1 MKMENNSPDIDF
13 IELFLFLKKKI
24 VSIILFVVFSLI
36 LSSIFLLI
44 NKNKINIKYE
54 LNMIAN
60 SPSMIINCGS
70 DFYCKANI
78 IQSIINNKS
87 KSITSNIDERGKKII
102 LSWAGDDRYKPL
114 ITAEVNAI
122 HKAID
127 DWYIQ
132 DYKTYKSIVNNQ
144 DSNYINGTETYAKV
158 ALLTK
163 INTTGEKNF
172 ISINNEI
179 VNKKYKPALIMA
191 LTLII
196 AVIFSSSYHIIKR
209 SILEYKNKLNRS
221 FY

>member
-1 MKMENNSPDIDF
+1 MENNSPDIDF

-87 KSITSNIDERGKKII
+87 KSITSNIDEKGKKII

-163 INTTGEKNF
+163 INTAGEKNF
-172 ISINNEI
+172 ISINDEI

>member
-1 MKMENNSPDIDF
+1 MESNSPDIDF

-36 LSSIFLLI
+36 LSSIFLLV

-102 LSWAGDDRYKPL
+102 LSWAGDDRYKPSV
-114 ITAEVNAI
+114 TAEVNAI

>member
-1 MKMENNSPDIDF
+1 MENNSPDIDF

-78 IQSIINNKS
+78 IQSIINNRS

>member
-1 MKMENNSPDIDF
+1 MENNSPDIDF

-132 DYKTYKSIVNNQ
+132 DYKTYKSIVNNL

-163 INTTGEKNF
+163 INTAGEKNF
-172 ISINNEI
+172 ISINDEI

>member
-1 MKMENNSPDIDF
+1 MENNSPDIDF

-24 VSIILFVVFSLI
+24 VSIILFIVFSLI

-87 KSITSNIDERGKKII
+87 KSITSNIDEKGKKII

-179 VNKKYKPALIMA
+179 VNKKYKPALIMV

>member
-1 MKMENNSPDIDF
+1 MENNSPDIDI

-24 VSIILFVVFSLI
+24 VSIILFVVLSLI

-87 KSITSNIDERGKKII
+87 KFITSNIDERGKKIN

-114 ITAEVNAI
+114 VTAEVNAI

-163 INTTGEKNF
+163 INTAGEKNF
-172 ISINNEI
+172 ISINDEI

-196 AVIFSSSYHIIKR
+196 AVIFSFSYHIIKR

>member
-78 IQSIINNKS
+78 IQSIINNRS

>member
-1 MKMENNSPDIDF
+1 MENNSPDIDF

-87 KSITSNIDERGKKII
+87 KSIPSNIDERGKKII

>member
-1 MKMENNSPDIDF
+1 MENNSPDIDF

-24 VSIILFVVFSLI
+24 VSIILFVVFSLV

-163 INTTGEKNF
+163 INTAGEKNF
-172 ISINNEI
+172 ISINDEI

>member
-1 MKMENNSPDIDF
+1 MENNSPDIDF

-24 VSIILFVVFSLI
+24 VSIILYVVFSLI

-60 SPSMIINCGS
+60 SKSMIINCGS

-163 INTTGEKNF
+163 INTAGEKNF
-172 ISINNEI
+172 ISINDEI

>member
-1 MKMENNSPDIDF
+1 MENNSPDIDF

-132 DYKTYKSIVNNQ
+132 DYETYKSIVNNQ
-144 DSNYINGTETYAKV
+144 DSNYINGTEIYAKV

-163 INTTGEKNF
+163 INTAGEKNF
-172 ISINNEI
+172 ISINDEI

>member
-1 MKMENNSPDIDF
+1 MENNSPDIDF

-36 LSSIFLLI
+36 LSSTFLLI

-163 INTTGEKNF
+163 INTAGEKNF
-172 ISINNEI
+172 ISINDEI

>member
-1 MKMENNSPDIDF
+1 NSPDIDF

-54 LNMIAN
+54 LNIIAN

-163 INTTGEKNF
+163 INTAGEKNF
-172 ISINNEI
+172 ISINDEI

-196 AVIFSSSYHIIKR
+196 AVIFSSSYHIIKK

>member
-1 MKMENNSPDIDF
+1 MENNSPDIDF

-54 LNMIAN
+54 LNMITN

-87 KSITSNIDERGKKII
+87 KSITSNIDEKGKKII

-144 DSNYINGTETYAKV
+144 NSNYINGTETYAKV

>member
-1 MKMENNSPDIDF
+1 MESNSPDIDF

-54 LNMIAN
+54 LNIIAN

-163 INTTGEKNF
+163 INTAGEKNF
-172 ISINNEI
+172 ISINDEI

-196 AVIFSSSYHIIKR
+196 AVIFSSSYHIIKK

>member
-1 MKMENNSPDIDF
+1 MESNSPDIDF

-24 VSIILFVVFSLI
+24 VSIVLFVVFSLI

-87 KSITSNIDERGKKII
+87 KSITSNIDEKGKKII

>member
-1 MKMENNSPDIDF
+1 MESNSPDIDF

-36 LSSIFLLI
+36 LSSIFLLA
-44 NKNKINIKYE
+44 NKNKININYE

-60 SPSMIINCGS
+60 SPGMIINCGD

-87 KSITSNIDERGKKII
+87 KFITSNIDERGKKI
-102 LSWAGDDRYKPL
+102 WAGDDRYKPL
-114 ITAEVNAI
+114 VTAEVNAI
-122 HKAID
+122 HKAIN

-163 INTTGEKNF
+163 TNTSGERNF
-172 ISINNEI
+172 ISINTEI
-179 VNKKYKPALIMA
+179 VNKKYKPALIMT
-191 LTLII
+191 LTLIMAI
-196 AVIFSSSYHIIKR
+196 IFSSSYHIIKR
-209 SILEYKNKLNRS
+209 SVLDYKNKSNGS

>member
-54 LNMIAN
+54 LNIIAN

-163 INTTGEKNF
+163 INTAGEKNF
-172 ISINNEI
+172 ISINDEI
-179 VNKKYKPALIMA
+179 VNKKYKPAIIMA

-196 AVIFSSSYHIIKR
+196 AVIFSSSYHIIKK

>member
-1 MKMENNSPDIDF
+1 
-13 IELFLFLKKKI
+13 
-24 VSIILFVVFSLI
+24 SIILFVVFSLI

-70 DFYCKANI
+70 DFYCN
-78 IQSIINNKS
+78 
-87 KSITSNIDERGKKII
+87 
-102 LSWAGDDRYKPL
+102 
-114 ITAEVNAI
+114 
-122 HKAID
+122 
-127 DWYIQ
+127 
-132 DYKTYKSIVNNQ
+132 
-144 DSNYINGTETYAKV
+144 SNYINGTETYAKV

>member
-114 ITAEVNAI
+114 VTAEVNAI

-163 INTTGEKNF
+163 INTAGEKNF
-172 ISINNEI
+172 ISINDEI
-179 VNKKYKPALIMA
+179 VNKKYKPALIMV
-191 LTLII
+191 LTLIV

-209 SILEYKNKLNRS
+209 SILEYKNKLNKS

>member
-1 MKMENNSPDIDF
+1 MENNSPDIDF

-36 LSSIFLLI
+36 LSSIFLLT

-87 KSITSNIDERGKKII
+87 KSITSNIDEKGKKII

-114 ITAEVNAI
+114 VTAEVNAI

-163 INTTGEKNF
+163 INTAGEKNF
-172 ISINNEI
+172 ISINDEI
-179 VNKKYKPALIMA
+179 VNKKYKPALIMV
-191 LTLII
+191 LTLIV

-209 SILEYKNKLNRS
+209 SIFEYKNKLNKS

>member
-1 MKMENNSPDIDF
+1 MENNSPDIDF

-24 VSIILFVVFSLI
+24 VSIILFVVLSLI

-54 LNMIAN
+54 LNIIAN

-163 INTTGEKNF
+163 INTAGEKNF
-172 ISINNEI
+172 ISINDEI

-196 AVIFSSSYHIIKR
+196 AVIFSSSYHIIKK

>member
-1 MKMENNSPDIDF
+1 MENNSPDIDF

-60 SPSMIINCGS
+60 SPSMIINCES

-87 KSITSNIDERGKKII
+87 KSITSNIDEREKKII

-163 INTTGEKNF
+163 TNTAGEKNF
-172 ISINNEI
+172 ISINDEI

>member
-1 MKMENNSPDIDF
+1 MENNSPDIDF

-196 AVIFSSSYHIIKR
+196 AVIFSSSYHIIKK

>member
-1 MKMENNSPDIDF
+1 MENNSPDIDF

-36 LSSIFLLI
+36 LSSIFLLT
-44 NKNKINIKYE
+44 NKNKINIKHE

-87 KSITSNIDERGKKII
+87 KSITSNIDEKGKKII

-114 ITAEVNAI
+114 VTAEVNAI

-163 INTTGEKNF
+163 INTAGEKNF
-172 ISINNEI
+172 ISINDEI
-179 VNKKYKPALIMA
+179 VNKKYKPALIMV
-191 LTLII
+191 LTLIV

-209 SILEYKNKLNRS
+209 SILEYKNKLNKS

>member
-114 ITAEVNAI
+114 VTAEVNAI

-132 DYKTYKSIVNNQ
+132 DYQTYKSIVNNQ

-163 INTTGEKNF
+163 INTAGEKNF
-172 ISINNEI
+172 ISINDEI

-209 SILEYKNKLNRS
+209 SILEYKNKLNKS

>member
-1 MKMENNSPDIDF
+1 MENNSPDIDF

-163 INTTGEKNF
+163 INTAGEKNF
-172 ISINNEI
+172 ISINDEI

>member
-24 VSIILFVVFSLI
+24 VSIILFVVFSLV

>member
-87 KSITSNIDERGKKII
+87 KSITSNIDEKGKKII

>member
-1 MKMENNSPDIDF
+1 MENNSPDIDF

-87 KSITSNIDERGKKII
+87 KSITSNIDEKGKKII

-144 DSNYINGTETYAKV
+144 NSNYINGTETYAKV

>member
-1 MKMENNSPDIDF
+1 MENNSPDIDF

-114 ITAEVNAI
+114 VTAEVNAI

-163 INTTGEKNF
+163 INTAGEKNF
-172 ISINNEI
+172 ISINDEI
-179 VNKKYKPALIMA
+179 VNKKYKPALIMV
-191 LTLII
+191 LTLIV

-209 SILEYKNKLNRS
+209 SILEYKNKLNKS

>member
-1 MKMENNSPDIDF
+1 MENNSPDIDF

-163 INTTGEKNF
+163 INTAGEKNF
-172 ISINNEI
+172 ISINDEI
-179 VNKKYKPALIMA
+179 VNKKYNPALIMA

>member
-1 MKMENNSPDIDF
+1 MENNSPDIDF

-44 NKNKINIKYE
+44 NKNKINIKHE